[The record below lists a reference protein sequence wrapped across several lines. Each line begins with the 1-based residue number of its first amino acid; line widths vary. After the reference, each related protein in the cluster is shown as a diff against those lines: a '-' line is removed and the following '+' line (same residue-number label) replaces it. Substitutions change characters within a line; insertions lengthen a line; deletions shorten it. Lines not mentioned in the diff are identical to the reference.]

1 MRCLPRS
8 TGTLG
13 LASRLP
19 RPRGWPR
26 CPRLR
31 PAPARRAGPAGPCR
45 ASSPGAIIMRT
56 PRRRSTSSRPDT
68 RGITARSRS
77 RTGSGRRCC
86 GRSTAQH
93 YRRRGGPGR
102 RSGGGADLP
111 GRAATPAAGRSTSRT
126 TGCTTP
132 TTTSAGRPTASQAL
146 TGSRPGQHQLR
157 FEFEPT
163 GKPDSAQ
170 GKSAPGLAQLYVD
183 GQLIASRE
191 FPVTT
196 PIAFNPGGLTC
207 GATLDPRSSRT
218 TRSGRPS
225 RSPAPCTPSPSTCPA
240 TSSPTP
246 TPTARCGWPW
256 PAVAAAPRERPKRY
270 CDELTP
276 NVHPQEKEE
285 TSRP

>member
-146 TGSRPGQHQLR
+146 TGSRPASISSASSSSPPGS
-157 FEFEPT
+157 PT
-163 GKPDSAQ
+163 PRRAR
-170 GKSAPGLAQLYVD
+170 APPAWPSCTST
-183 GQLIASRE
+183 AS
-191 FPVTT
+191 
-196 PIAFNPGGLTC
+196 
-207 GATLDPRSSRT
+207 SSRAE
-218 TRSGRPS
+218 SS
-225 RSPAPCTPSPSTCPA
+225 RSPRQSPSTPA
-240 TSSPTP
+240 GSP
-246 TPTARCGWPW
+246 AAQPW
-256 PAVAAAPRERPKRY
+256 IPDHPGLPGAGALPVHRHPAHRHHRPVRRPHHRHRHRQR
-270 CDELTP
+270 DADG
-276 NVHPQEKEE
+276 HGPQ
-285 TSRP
+285 